1 MAEVERDLRE
11 VGRRLAFP
19 PEPDLVPA
27 VRERLGERPLFG
39 RRRLLIV
46 AFAAAAA
53 AIAVA
58 FAVPPARTAILHFFH
73 IGSETVER
81 VQTLPP
87 AERRSPVAGLAGPM
101 SLASASRRAG
111 FEPSLPR
118 GHGRIYAADGIV
130 AARVA
135 GGRAVL
141 TEFRA
146 ELGVTKKFVGASTRV
161 EPVTV
166 NGHDG
171 LWLEGAPHVVM
182 SFDSRGLGRERVV
195 RLAGNVLVWSRGS
208 LTLRL
213 EGPLTRDAALRLA
226 KTIE

>member
-1 MAEVERDLRE
+1 MAEVERDLRA
-11 VGRRLAFP
+11 VGALLAFP
-19 PEPDLVPA
+19 PEPDLGPA
-27 VRERLGERPLFG
+27 VRERLGERRPFG
-39 RRRLLIV
+39 RRRLLLV
-46 AFAAAAA
+46 ALAALAV

-58 FAVPPARTAILHFFH
+58 FAVPPARTAILDFFH

-87 AERRSPVAGLAGPM
+87 AQRRSPVAGLAGPM
-101 SLASASRRAG
+101 SLASATRLAG

-118 GHGRIYAADGIV
+118 SHGKIYAADGIV
-130 AARVA
+130 ATPVA
-135 GGRAVL
+135 AGRAVL

-146 ELGVTKKFVGASTRV
+146 DLGVTKKFVGEATRV

-171 LWLEGAPHVVM
+171 LWLEGAPHVLM
-182 SFDSRGLGRERVV
+182 YFDSRGVGREKVV

-208 LTLRL
+208 VTLRL
-213 EGPLTRDAALRLA
+213 EGPLTRDEALRLA
-226 KTIE
+226 ETVG